1 MALGVYTHIESNA
14 GKYIGFSMGKPSIEM
29 GDVPRACLT
38 HCQRPILMNVK
49 KQPVGTREPA
59 ADASLHLPE
68 IMILVQ

>member
-1 MALGVYTHIESNA
+1 
-14 GKYIGFSMGKPSIEM
+14 MGKPSIEM

-38 HCQRPILMNVK
+38 HCQRPILMNEKK